1 MHTPQT
7 DRYFVD
13 GNSKTQQKI
22 VLTVLTTC
30 KQFFWEIL
38 TWKLKRLLYM
48 YLKSETRLPTH
59 FI

>member
-38 TWKLKRLLYM
+38 AWKLG
-48 YLKSETRLPTH
+48 YLHISFKTSV
-59 FI
+59 IS